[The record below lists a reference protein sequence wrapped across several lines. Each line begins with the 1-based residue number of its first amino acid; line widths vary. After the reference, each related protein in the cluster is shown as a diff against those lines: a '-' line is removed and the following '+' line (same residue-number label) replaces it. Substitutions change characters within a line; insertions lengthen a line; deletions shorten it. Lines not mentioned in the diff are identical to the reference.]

1 MNKTF
6 VYCIILLMSTAFSII
21 LMLSF
26 EAKEPLVLKKEI
38 ENPDSTYFNYYE
50 NDTVSVFEKQKPV
63 GSLSSSSLKKTKKV
77 GLREEKSGESFRVNQ
92 DENDRKKITDEKTN
106 EIKKRCY
113 KNLSK
118 KEKGK
123 ITNDAENGIKEDKSN
138 NDDNALSS
146 FVVTPEKIQKA
157 QKEMGFLEKAKVLNL
172 IVKIGPQG
180 VSEISKI
187 SQKGI
192 SPEKNIKIMNVLK
205 EHLSDDDI
213 NFVMNM
219 ANKYFR
225 KDNTVKY

>member
-1 MNKTF
+1 
-6 VYCIILLMSTAFSII
+6 
-21 LMLSF
+21 MLSF

-63 GSLSSSSLKKTKKV
+63 GSLSSSSKKKTNKA

-106 EIKKRCY
+106 EIKKEMLQKLIQER
-113 KNLSK
+113 KRENS
-118 KEKGK
+118 
-123 ITNDAENGIKEDKSN
+123 NDAENGIKEDKSN
-138 NDDNALSS
+138 NDDNALSC

-219 ANKYFR
+219 ANKYFK

>member
-106 EIKKRCY
+106 EIKKEMLQKLIQER
-113 KNLSK
+113 KRENS
-118 KEKGK
+118 
-123 ITNDAENGIKEDKSN
+123 NDAENGIKEDKSN

>member
-26 EAKEPLVLKKEI
+26 EAKELLVLKKEI
-38 ENPDSTYFNYYE
+38 ENPDRTYFNYYE

-63 GSLSSSSLKKTKKV
+63 DSLSYSSLKKTNKA
-77 GLREEKSGESFRVNQ
+77 GLWEEKSGESCRVNQ
-92 DENDRKKITDEKTN
+92 DENDRKNITDEKTN
-106 EIKKRCY
+106 EIKK
-113 KNLSK
+113 
-118 KEKGK
+118 EKLQELIQERKRENSNDGK
-123 ITNDAENGIKEDKSN
+123 NGIKEDKSN

-157 QKEMGFLEKAKVLNL
+157 QKEMGFLEKAKVVNL
-172 IVKIGPQG
+172 IVKIGPKG

-219 ANKYFR
+219 ANKYLK
-225 KDNTVKY
+225 KDNAVKY